1 MSATR
6 SPLGSGL
13 YFLDVL
19 ACLLFAIVL
28 ALVGARFGSEQTVDL
43 ELPELAA
50 RDEGPDAALAER
62 EIAIRESE
70 GRLELW
76 LDGESLSLEELRTRL
91 VAAPPPSIVVR
102 SEASALSR
110 VVGVAHEAGVAQIE
124 LAYETKASRGIRSGR
139 TSR

>member
-28 ALVGARFGSEQTVDL
+28 ALVGARFGSEQTVEL

-50 RDEGPDAALAER
+50 SDGPGAALSER
-62 EIAIRESE
+62 EIAIRES
-70 GRLELW
+70 GNGLELW
-76 LDGESLSLEELRTRL
+76 LDGEKLSLAELRTRL
-91 VAAPPPSIVVR
+91 AAAPPPSIVVR
-102 SEASALSR
+102 SEASALSE
-110 VVGVAHEAGVAQIE
+110 VVGAAHEAGVAQIE
-124 LAYETKASRGIRSGR
+124 LAYETKRGGR
-139 TSR
+139 

>member
-1 MSATR
+1 MSAPR

-50 RDEGPDAALAER
+50 SDGPGASLAER
-62 EIAIRESE
+62 EIAIRESPD
-70 GRLELW
+70 GLELW
-76 LDGESLSLEELRTRL
+76 LDGERMSLDELRERL
-91 VAAPPPSIVVR
+91 AAAPPPSIVVR
-102 SEASALSR
+102 SEASALSE
-110 VVGVAHEAGVAQIE
+110 VVGLAHEAGVVQIE
-124 LAYETKASRGIRSGR
+124 LAYETRSKRGGS
-139 TSR
+139 